1 MNTKTSRILASLALL
16 FSLASLVHAQTQ
28 ATPKAVSFTTA
39 PKTVIAKLGDADS
52 MNGKLTYTVT
62 AANSDDTVAGT
73 INYTIPDA
81 ARQKIAAMTGKQLNV
96 VPNNITRKDVV
107 ASFQK
112 GTKAPVINLEIEPMD
127 VDVAGAKVHF
137 NRVVLD
143 INGRE
148 GGNTP
153 LYTTEE
159 VEVLFNAWA
168 KQINAGRPRR
178 GIVARMN
185 RAINGEPD

>member
-1 MNTKTSRILASLALL
+1 MNTKTSRILASLTLL
-16 FSLASLVHAQTQ
+16 FSFVGIAQAQSQ
-28 ATPKAVSFTTA
+28 ATPKPVTFTTA
-39 PKTVIAKLGDADS
+39 PKTVIAKLGDTDS
-52 MNGKLTYTVT
+52 VNGKLTYTIT

-81 ARQKIAAMTGKQLNV
+81 TRQRIAAMTGKQLNV
-96 VPNNITRKDVV
+96 IPNNVTRKDVV
-107 ASFQK
+107 ANFQK
-112 GTKAPVINLEIEPMD
+112 GTKAPIINLELDPME
-127 VDVAGAKVHF
+127 VDVAGAKLKF

-148 GGNTP
+148 GGNTT
-153 LYTTEE
+153 LYTNEE
-159 VEVLFNAWA
+159 MEVLFNAWA